1 LLGLLLQGAPAP
13 ALDDLNRPRVYDL
26 QPGMNWPPIY
36 EIRPGMT
43 GCGRDRPCD
52 WQEPRSGDGDWRRRP
67 GRGLNGDWRRR
78 ERGVNDY
85 RQPQTD
91 YDLAVPRERPV
102 DPLPRGGRLDPYRD
116 IVRPHNDWCQ
126 DRYRSYDRRT
136 DTFQP
141 YSGPR
146 RRCVSPYR

>member
-1 LLGLLLQGAPAP
+1 MRSGSFIFAGALLGLLLQGSPAL

-26 QPGMNWPPIY
+26 QPGMNLPPIY

-43 GCGRDRPCD
+43 GCGRDRPCE
-52 WQEPRSGDGDWRRRP
+52 WQEPRSGGAR
-67 GRGLNGDWRRR
+67 DWRRR

-85 RQPQTD
+85 RQPQTN

-102 DPLPRGGRLDPYRD
+102 DPMPRGGRLDPYRD
-116 IVRPHNDWCQ
+116 IVRSHNDWCL

-146 RRCVSPYR
+146 RTCNSPYR